1 MLSAKKMPKPFWP
14 EAVVWTFYV
23 LNRCPTLAVKDV
35 TPQEAW
41 SGVKPSVAHFRVWG
55 CVAHVHIPE
64 AKRGKLDDKSFPC
77 ILLGVSEE
85 SKGYR
90 LFDPKTKRVVVSKD
104 VVFEEDKQWDWGENY
119 EEQIRPELDWGD
131 DGEFSDEE
139 IEGENRGDVEV
150 NGERQG
156 RENSIEA
163 IGSTSEVSG
172 NEGREVGHFEGST
185 VEGRERRPPYWVED
199 YVSGEGL
206 SEDEEAV
213 YMVQDAAGEDPTLFE
228 DAVREDKWR
237 KAMDNEINSI
247 EKNKTWVLTKLPA
260 GAKKVG
266 VKWIYKTK
274 RDEHGE
280 VVKHKARL
288 VAKGYSQR
296 EGIDYSEVFAP
307 VARLDTVRTIIA
319 LAAQKKWRIFQ
330 LDVKSAFLHGDLN
343 EKVYV
348 E

>member
-1 MLSAKKMPKPFWP
+1 MVRSMLSAKKMPKPFWP

-139 IEGENRGDVEV
+139 IEGENRGDDGDGDNGDGDVEV

-266 VKWIYKTK
+266 VKWIYKTN
-274 RDEHGE
+274 
-280 VVKHKARL
+280 VMSMVKLSSIRL
-288 VAKGYSQR
+288 VS
-296 EGIDYSEVFAP
+296 
-307 VARLDTVRTIIA
+307 
-319 LAAQKKWRIFQ
+319 
-330 LDVKSAFLHGDLN
+330 
-343 EKVYV
+343 
-348 E
+348 